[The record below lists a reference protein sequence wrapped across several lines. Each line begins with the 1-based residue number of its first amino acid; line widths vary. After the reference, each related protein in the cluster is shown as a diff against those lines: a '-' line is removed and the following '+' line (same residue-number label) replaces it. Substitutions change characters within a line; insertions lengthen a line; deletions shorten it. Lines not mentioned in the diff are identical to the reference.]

1 MNLQLR
7 KDIAEAYHSNPQK
20 IRVMNFFL
28 TEMLE
33 KRKPLSEG
41 AGRTGRIGCKRLD
54 FGYFSLHR
62 TNSK

>member
-28 TEMLE
+28 TEMIE
-33 KRKPLSEG
+33 KRKPLREG
-41 AGRTGRIGCKRLD
+41 GKARRLD
-54 FGYFSLHR
+54 WTQEAGFWIFFIV
-62 TNSK
+62 

>member
-1 MNLQLR
+1 MNLQMR

-28 TEMLE
+28 TEMIE
-33 KRKPLSEG
+33 KRKPLREG
-41 AGRTGRIGCKRLD
+41 ARRAGWIGRKRLD